1 MFDVT
6 PVTSRREAD
15 CGPTCLKMLLAYYG
29 IDVPLD
35 QLIAECG
42 ENVWGCTAK
51 DLMVAGGLHG
61 LGMTAYHV
69 DADELLGLDRPSIIW
84 WRRNHWCVLCGV
96 RDDGRVEICQPD
108 RGKFSVSK
116 GSFESLYA
124 GVALFN
130 GDPMDGIPAEDNY
143 AVGQLFEL
151 GGTIYR
157 ATQAIARGECV
168 RAGHNAEAVT
178 VTDVINQINSESEE

>member
-6 PVTSRREAD
+6 PVTSRREVD

-29 IDVPLD
+29 IGVPLD

-124 GVALFN
+124 GVAIFN
-130 GDPMDGIPAEDNY
+130 GEPHDNGEPEPVTVSDL
-143 AVGQLFEL
+143 ADAMADISV
-151 GGTIYR
+151 TVSDN
-157 ATQAIARGECV
+157 ADAIADLSEV
-168 RAGHNAEAVT
+168 VSDLAGG
-178 VTDVINQINSESEE
+178 DING

>member
-6 PVTSRREAD
+6 PVTSRREVD

-29 IDVPLD
+29 IDVPLE
-35 QLIAECG
+35 QLIVECG
-42 ENVWGCTAK
+42 ENVWGCTGK
-51 DLMVAGGLHG
+51 DLMEAGRLHG
-61 LGMTAYHV
+61 LGMTAYRV

-108 RGKFSVSK
+108 RGKFSVSR

-130 GDPMDGIPAEDNY
+130 GAPLDGIPAEDNY
-143 AVGQLFEL
+143 VQEQLFTL
-151 GGTIYR
+151 CGRTYR
-157 ATQAIARGECV
+157 ALVNIARGERV
-168 RAGHNAEAVT
+168 EVGINAEAIT
-178 VTDVINQINSESEE
+178 VAEAINDLNAKD